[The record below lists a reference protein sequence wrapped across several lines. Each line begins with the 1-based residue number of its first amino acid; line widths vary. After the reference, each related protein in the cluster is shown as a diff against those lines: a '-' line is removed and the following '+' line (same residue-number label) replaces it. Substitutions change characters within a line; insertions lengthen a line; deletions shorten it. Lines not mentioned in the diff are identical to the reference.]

1 VLIYKAASRFRSAP
15 TFSDFNMNTSSMDAA
30 DRISQLPDHI
40 KHRIFSF
47 LSTPEVVRLSV
58 LSKPWHQVF
67 TSFPISEFSCP
78 SFFTKK
84 SDRSYEFCNFVYKSL
99 LRQCRLYRSIPRFQL
114 SVSTRYLCRPFPY
127 CKFINRCIEL
137 STQKGVKELSIY
149 FCMPLYH
156 RLPEAM
162 LSVKELVVCK
172 LAGCPL
178 KGNINW
184 PSLRVLSLK
193 KVEICDQSII
203 DNLIFTCPFIEKLA
217 LIECNGLRYLH
228 LSGLRK
234 LKKVKVKSQIS
245 PPLEKIEIDVVSL
258 QTFCYSA
265 SYKEKT
271 DIDLTSCK
279 NLEVFKYK
287 HGMITEDLIQGLNCN
302 FPALKV
308 LVLHGYRHHI
318 QRIEISIP
326 LLEKLNLSL
335 PDLSAE
341 EAIIN
346 APRLRSFKCYMEN
359 IPPLFSLNQTSLQE
373 VALKLSL
380 DLIYFQQRES
390 FREDFMEIIE
400 SFNQIKLVT
409 LRFTYYSSSV
419 INKIVS
425 KVSNPVLLDIR
436 HLKLKTYIDGTEKV
450 NVALV
455 DDLFCICRPESLL
468 LVSGCGGNDAFM
480 KILCKKLVR
489 RVKHKNYSA
498 AAHVKCWQRDL
509 KGVKIEHFGRNG
521 YKKVVTCH
529 AFLDSFQILEPK
541 QKIRFVFEW

>member
-1 VLIYKAASRFRSAP
+1 
-15 TFSDFNMNTSSMDAA
+15 MDAA

-84 SDRSYEFCNFVYKSL
+84 SDRSYEFCTFVYNSL

-217 LIECNGLRYLH
+217 LIECNGLR
-228 LSGLRK
+228 SSPFRF
-234 LKKVKVKSQIS
+234 KK
-245 PPLEKIEIDVVSL
+245 
-258 QTFCYSA
+258 T
-265 SYKEKT
+265 
-271 DIDLTSCK
+271 
-279 NLEVFKYK
+279 
-287 HGMITEDLIQGLNCN
+287 
-302 FPALKV
+302 
-308 LVLHGYRHHI
+308 
-318 QRIEISIP
+318 
-326 LLEKLNLSL
+326 
-335 PDLSAE
+335 
-341 EAIIN
+341 
-346 APRLRSFKCYMEN
+346 
-359 IPPLFSLNQTSLQE
+359 QE
-373 VALKLSL
+373 S
-380 DLIYFQQRES
+380 
-390 FREDFMEIIE
+390 
-400 SFNQIKLVT
+400 
-409 LRFTYYSSSV
+409 
-419 INKIVS
+419 
-425 KVSNPVLLDIR
+425 
-436 HLKLKTYIDGTEKV
+436 
-450 NVALV
+450 
-455 DDLFCICRPESLL
+455 
-468 LVSGCGGNDAFM
+468 
-480 KILCKKLVR
+480 
-489 RVKHKNYSA
+489 
-498 AAHVKCWQRDL
+498 
-509 KGVKIEHFGRNG
+509 
-521 YKKVVTCH
+521 
-529 AFLDSFQILEPK
+529 
-541 QKIRFVFEW
+541 

>member
-1 VLIYKAASRFRSAP
+1 MA
-15 TFSDFNMNTSSMDAA
+15 
-30 DRISQLPDHI
+30 
-40 KHRIFSF
+40 
-47 LSTPEVVRLSV
+47 
-58 LSKPWHQVF
+58 
-67 TSFPISEFSCP
+67 
-78 SFFTKK
+78 
-84 SDRSYEFCNFVYKSL
+84 
-99 LRQCRLYRSIPRFQL
+99 
-114 SVSTRYLCRPFPY
+114 
-127 CKFINRCIEL
+127 
-137 STQKGVKELSIY
+137 
-149 FCMPLYH
+149 
-156 RLPEAM
+156 
-162 LSVKELVVCK
+162 
-172 LAGCPL
+172 
-178 KGNINW
+178 
-184 PSLRVLSLK
+184 
-193 KVEICDQSII
+193 
-203 DNLIFTCPFIEKLA
+203 
-217 LIECNGLRYLH
+217 
-228 LSGLRK
+228 SGLRK

-258 QTFCYSA
+258 QTFSYSA